1 MANSNHAKPRKK
13 GGALKIL
20 LVLLVLMLAAAGGAF
35 LLAKREIDGGTRQD
49 AVTVEIAQ
57 GSGVSTI
64 ARQLKEAGVIR
75 FPQLFRWY
83 VSRKDAAAKLQY
95 GEFSLEPG
103 SSYDTLIEALS
114 EYAKADSVRL
124 TFPEGTTAIAIAQ
137 KMEQAGLC
145 TAKEFLEEAN
155 TGDFSE
161 YTFWQYVPDDT
172 EAPDRFLKCEGYLFP
187 DTYEFLADDTVHNYV
202 ATFYSHFDRQFT
214 DAMYKELDQQGL
226 SLSEVITLASFVQE
240 EAGNDQDNNVAQVFR
255 NRLAE
260 GSPYPKLQSNTSS
273 YVQSDA
279 DNNYLWNWVAP
290 WYGGWEKIPE
300 NIRNAYDTYTCTG
313 LPAGPISN
321 PGLAAIRAALAPQ
334 PDAEVQD
341 CYFFV
346 TDLSGQYYY
355 ARTYAE
361 HQTNCQKAADVNRS
375 LAAKK

>member
-1 MANSNHAKPRKK
+1 
-13 GGALKIL
+13 
-20 LVLLVLMLAAAGGAF
+20 
-35 LLAKREIDGGTRQD
+35 
-49 AVTVEIAQ
+49 
-57 GSGVSTI
+57 
-64 ARQLKEAGVIR
+64 
-75 FPQLFRWY
+75 
-83 VSRKDAAAKLQY
+83 
-95 GEFSLEPG
+95 
-103 SSYDTLIEALS
+103 
-114 EYAKADSVRL
+114 
-124 TFPEGTTAIAIAQ
+124 
-137 KMEQAGLC
+137 MEQAGLC

-172 EAPDRFLKCEGYLFP
+172 DAPDRFLKCEGYLFP

-202 ATFYSHFDRQFT
+202 ATFYSHFDQQFT
-214 DAMYKELDQQGL
+214 DAMYKELDQQSL